1 MAKAKAIKKLAEK
14 VKDYKELIGGAGVV
28 GGGAAGVYAMDK
40 KMRKELQK
48 QGHPVPDNLIDE
60 IKAQIKRRR
69 KAKLGK
75 VKKGIGGRKSP
86 IRRIRPKGKGARKPN
101 PKKKYTGGIVR
112 KQAGGFVQRRNQR
125 RQG

>member
-1 MAKAKAIKKLAEK
+1 MAKAKALKKLAEK

-28 GGGAAGVYAMDK
+28 GAGAAGVYAMDK

-69 KAKLGK
+69 KAKPGK
-75 VKKGIGGRKSP
+75 VKKGIGGRRTLSP
-86 IRRIRPKGKGARKPN
+86 IKGKDARKPN
-101 PKKKYTGGIVR
+101 PKKKYTGGVVR